1 MSILNQTEISEAQ
14 AFQMVNHTEPYI
26 VFRLP
31 NQNVKALCKH
41 SLSKD
46 NLQE

>member
-1 MSILNQTEISEAQ
+1 MSILNQTEISEPQ

-41 SLSKD
+41 PLTND
-46 NLQE
+46 NL